1 MELENIVNIKF
12 VYNNTKNWE
21 KLKLS
26 QSELCGPIYDFST
39 IFWRYPE
46 NLVGNTLFWLSKIIN
61 FHRNWTVWAITA
73 LILDSEVS
81 FPMGQESGPLDV

>member
-12 VYNNTKNWE
+12 VYNNTKNWR

-39 IFWRYPE
+39 IFWSCLE
-46 NLVGNTLFWLSKIIN
+46 NLVGNTLF
-61 FHRNWTVWAITA
+61 
-73 LILDSEVS
+73 
-81 FPMGQESGPLDV
+81 